1 MVDRR
6 NGNRKRIELPV
17 TKQTGDAELLC
28 RISDISPTGVRLLR
42 GRRHGFLR
50 DQQVLN
56 LELHLVP
63 GSITTVISARQ
74 VWSDDQFEAFEFV
87 APSFAQ
93 QAIIE
98 RMLGNI

>member
-6 NGNRKRIELPV
+6 NGSRKRMDIPV
-17 TKQTGDAELLC
+17 TKQTGDADLLC

-42 GRRHGFLR
+42 RLGGAAE
-50 DQQVLN
+50 QPVLN

-63 GSITTVISARQ
+63 GSITTVISARR
-74 VWSDDQFEAFEFV
+74 VWSTDDFEAFQFV